1 MQLEDRPKTPTS
13 YKPKPTPPIRTSRL
27 VKHPHEF
34 LFDNKALG
42 QDTGDALKENTAD
55 FAMQPTLKLV
65 AMSPATSDEFSYA
78 SDEFSYEELDQQLI
92 PDLETHR
99 LNAMELMQ
107 LSGMLQAVQV
117 PASGNKA
124 APMPAE
130 WEEKTRQLTGSMRA
144 VRVQQMTGS
153 MRAISPQESATLEKT
168 HLLNGAQPVAPQPGW
183 KTFLNKPIV
192 KGVMGV
198 LIGLCLLVLVSRMV
212 DIPMTID
219 VLKKNL
225 ATPQGALYAVLTMLA
240 FIASWSVR
248 GVRWKMFLRPITN
261 VSVIKVIQIYW
272 IGVFINVVLPVQGG
286 EVAKSLMLKNV
297 AGVPVS
303 QSLPSVAMDKA
314 LDLMPALVIMAVV
327 PFIPGIHMNAVLW
340 GMLAL
345 VGGIL
350 IGVIFVVAL
359 TAWKR
364 AVAVS
369 FIQFMVGLLPKK
381 IGGKIEGFAMGF
393 VDSLLAGASNPKN
406 FIPAVFLTAAAL
418 ACDGLFAMFAFW
430 TVGMNNVNFGMAS
443 FGYTT
448 FNMFMIL
455 PTPPGHVGT
464 NELFGTIV
472 FGDLLGFD
480 KKGVLAMFVFSH
492 PLTAVIMA
500 GMALICLS
508 ALGLKIS
515 SALKSSPADER
526 PGAAQPGAGEASER
540 QMAAMV

>member
-13 YKPKPTPPIRTSRL
+13 YKPKSTPPIRTSRL